1 MLHSPRD
8 TSGILC
14 TKWSKIKT
22 SFFLRST
29 LKKKIV
35 SKIKLICKPKNAF
48 PTFNIAKYIVFTQ
61 TCCIFLGGR
70 DTHFLQQNA
79 THHPGHRPPI
89 AQLIAHPS
97 PSSLPLDKYCIA
109 RPAWQYLLL
118 AGGGISR
125 PWLPPP

>member
-8 TSGILC
+8 ISGILC

-61 TCCIFLGGR
+61 TCCIFFGGR

-89 AQLIAHPS
+89 AQLLAPRQVLYRPPRLAVFTIGWWGYFETLA
-97 PSSLPLDKYCIA
+97 PSSVAC
-109 RPAWQYLLL
+109 
-118 AGGGISR
+118 
-125 PWLPPP
+125 